1 MTWPAPIEATI
12 STFAVLHTPVTL
24 APNAVASC
32 TANVPTSPAAPLA
45 STRCPGLD
53 LPLVPQ
59 RLQRGDPRHRHR
71 RRLLERQVHSRA
83 GQCRRRVRPPPA
95 QPPPA
100 RTSGWPALER
110 HRVVAD
116 ADVLSQGPAA
126 LQATEHL
133 TPGPELRH
141 VSPTASTD
149 PAMSA
154 PSLVA
159 SARDRDSPAAIRT
172 RYGAPRMKCQ
182 SSGLTDAAPTRTST
196 SSSPTAGISMSA
208 SSRTSGG

>member
-71 RRLLERQVHSRA
+71 RRLLERQAGRLWSATASWRMLMYLARVPRPSRPPNTSLP
-83 GQCRRRVRPPPA
+83 GRNSVTFRPPP
-95 QPPPA
+95 PPTLPCQRPA
-100 RTSGWPALER
+100 WWRRPGT
-110 HRVVAD
+110 
-116 ADVLSQGPAA
+116 
-126 LQATEHL
+126 AT
-133 TPGPELRH
+133 
-141 VSPTASTD
+141 
-149 PAMSA
+149 A
-154 PSLVA
+154 P
-159 SARDRDSPAAIRT
+159 P
-172 RYGAPRMKCQ
+172 
-182 SSGLTDAAPTRTST
+182 
-196 SSSPTAGISMSA
+196 
-208 SSRTSGG
+208 